1 MSAEGSGGVHVHQW
15 PQALVDIPI
24 GPCLVPSYPPWLGSL
39 IKEIKPYH
47 RTVQDSF
54 RIRNVTHGTFTRTQ
68 AHDCL
73 IQFYPLMETFPHWA
87 SLNVEKTSDCAL
99 RATLQRHVRAIK
111 WQAHRWRQMA
121 EGFGVSRQQ
130 LFETSIRMN
139 VKVLNQYLWTVTHRQ
154 SLAESMM
161 VLGYVLGGAVR
172 LMAPSLL
179 NGITRYEQRM
189 NLILTKNTQS
199 WVRSHRLSTGRCIR
213 ESLEIVSR
221 HVSTQSEQL
230 GVRAEAIQSLEFL
243 LMALQASDGEYDPY
257 DSYWRIYH
265 VAA

>member
-54 RIRNVTHGTFTRTQ
+54 RIRNVTHGTFTRAQ

-161 VLGYVLGGAVR
+161 VLG
-172 LMAPSLL
+172 
-179 NGITRYEQRM
+179 IC
-189 NLILTKNTQS
+189 I
-199 WVRSHRLSTGRCIR
+199 GRCRTIDGAFTSQR
-213 ESLEIVSR
+213 DYTLRAAHEPDSHKKHPVMGPKSYTIDWQVYSR
-221 HVSTQSEQL
+221 KSRDCLTPCV
-230 GVRAEAIQSLEFL
+230 
-243 LMALQASDGEYDPY
+243 
-257 DSYWRIYH
+257 DS
-265 VAA
+265 V